1 MTTPIHQDGEHAGS
15 ARARAAL
22 QARLAPILGAAAAS
36 DVLEAVVRARQAEAV
51 ESLLEE
57 LAELSAK
64 VTRAAIEALPELQAK
79 DLVGQI
85 VPWLDVAVAVAGDSG
100 ANALRYLKESPWLLA
115 MTEPGARGPLL
126 ALAVE
131 LAEQDASLTLEFMRA
146 APELARAVPTSALP
160 QWIEIGVELAERDP
174 VLGPEFFRDAPGL
187 AEILPVGDVRGWVE
201 LGLRLVTTNQF
212 GKTDYYATIEY
223 FRTSPRLLREV
234 TAGDVRRCV
243 VQLASSIAA
252 TDPQVAVE
260 VLAEAPGLLVR
271 IEDAAWQRRMLQYGQ
286 LVAERDA
293 VTAREYLR
301 RCPDIVRWQGYD
313 DAARRA
319 FEEWFKNGMEIL
331 AYSVDGAR
339 AYFALE
345 TKGAL
350 AAVQEAQSGVPLR
363 QVARSLKLFVH
374 ALCGRDIVVED
385 ASSDAASMSAST
397 PGASA
402 ARVRTS
408 ADGRTLYFPA
418 ILRRHAD
425 REQNIRL
432 YHVMAAH
439 EAGHLEF
446 GTYDLRLT
454 DVTELIDE
462 VRGRYGR
469 PASTAVATLAD
480 LFALYPQPGIM
491 RDLWTLLED
500 TRIERHLR
508 REYPGLAADLDV
520 VTREAVTTRSLSQG
534 MTVREM
540 LVDGLLIRSA
550 EMPNVE
556 MPEAIR
562 APLAQVWDAAAPVL
576 AASATAADAVRTA
589 DHIYRVMDTIV
600 GTYRTPADAPALD
613 SAEPSLQQL
622 AQGPGASDV
631 LETDYRPLDNWNFR
645 GALSPEFIGSGV
657 SEQAGADAS
666 KASPDAARPDMGHD
680 VVSASAPRGGRNETL
695 SDREGASMPIGA
707 DAAPHGAAEEPAGVA
722 DRRRARWERSRAQSA
737 AYRYDEWD
745 GMLRDYRVQ
754 WCRVVE
760 TASVAQDA
768 EAAEQIL
775 AAHRPAVRLLRR
787 YFEAIR
793 PPALRLV
800 RGVTDGEDLDM
811 DAAVGRCADM
821 AAGVEPSDR
830 VYVRRERRERD
841 VAVAMLVDLSGSTS
855 RRVGEDGQR
864 VVDVEKA
871 SLILLCEALDAVGDH
886 YAVYGFSGKG
896 REQVDVT
903 VLKEFGVGSR
913 AETAARIGAMEP
925 RSQNRDGA
933 AIRHATRKLLDTGAR
948 VKLLIVLSD
957 GKPLDDAYAEEYAL
971 EDTKMALREAVG
983 RGVDP
988 FCITVDREAESAVR
1002 RMYGDVRYVV
1012 IDRIE
1017 GLPEQLPRV
1026 YHRLTT

>member
-1 MTTPIHQDGEHAGS
+1 MTNPIHQDGDSAGS
-15 ARARAAL
+15 SRARAGL
-22 QARLAPILGAAAAS
+22 QARIVPILGDTVATEVLAAVERAGQT
-36 DVLEAVVRARQAEAV
+36 EAL

-57 LAELSAK
+57 VSELSAK
-64 VTRAAIEALPELQAK
+64 VTRATIDALPELHAK
-79 DLVGQI
+79 DLLGSV
-85 VPWLDVAVAVAGDSG
+85 VPWLDVAVAVASESG

-115 MTEPGARGPLL
+115 MVEPAARGPLL

-131 LAEQDASLTLEFMRA
+131 LAERDASLTLEFMRA
-146 APELARAVPTSALP
+146 APDLVRAVPPAKLP
-160 QWIEIGVELAERDP
+160 EWIEIGLELAERDA
-174 VLGPEFFRDAPGL
+174 VLGPEFFRDAPAL
-187 AEILPVGDVRGWVE
+187 ADILPVGDVRGWVE

-234 TAGDVRRCV
+234 AASEIRRVV
-243 VQLASSIAA
+243 VQLAAAIAA
-252 TDPQVAVE
+252 TDPQIAVE

-271 IEDAAWQRRMLQYGQ
+271 IEDVAWQRRMLQYGQ

-293 VTAREYLR
+293 ATAREYLR

-313 DAARRA
+313 DAARQA
-319 FEEWFKNGMEIL
+319 FDEWFKNGMEIL
-331 AYSVDGAR
+331 AYSVEGAR

-363 QVARSLKLFVH
+363 QVARSLKLFVQ
-374 ALCGRDIVVED
+374 ALCGRDIVVEEIPNE
-385 ASSDAASMSAST
+385 AQGAT
-397 PGASA
+397 PASA

-408 ADGRTLYFPA
+408 ADGRTLSFPP
-418 ILRRHAD
+418 ILRRHAE

-446 GTYDLRLT
+446 GTYDLRLA
-454 DVTELIDE
+454 DVVDVVDE
-462 VRGRYGR
+462 VVGRYGR
-469 PASTAVATLAD
+469 MRPAALTTLAD

-500 TRIERHLR
+500 TRIERQLR
-508 REYPGLAADLDV
+508 RAYPGFAAELDV

-550 EMPNVE
+550 EIPNVE

-562 APLAQVWDAAAPVL
+562 GPLAQAWDACAPVL
-576 AASATAADAVRTA
+576 APSATAADAVRTA
-589 DHIYRVMDTIV
+589 DQVYRVIDAMV
-600 GTYRTPADAPALD
+600 GTYRTPADAPPLE

-631 LETDYRPLDNWNFR
+631 LETDYRPLENWNFR
-645 GALSPEFIGSGV
+645 GAMSPEFIGSGA
-657 SEQAGADAS
+657 SGQAET
-666 KASPDAARPDMGHD
+666 KASQTSSDAARPDMGHD
-680 VVSASAPRGGRNETL
+680 VVSSAPPRGSQTTL
-695 SDREGASMPIGA
+695 AQDREGASMPIGA
-707 DAAPHGAAEEPAGVA
+707 DVAPHGAADEPAEVA
-722 DRRRARWERSRAQSA
+722 DRRRARWEPAHAPSA

-745 GMLRDYRVQ
+745 GMLRDYRVH

-760 TASVAQDA
+760 AASVAQDA
-768 EAAEQIL
+768 EAAERIL
-775 AAHRPAVRLLRR
+775 AAHRPTVRLLRR

-800 RGVTDGEDLDM
+800 RGVTDGEDLDI
-811 DAAVGRCADM
+811 DAAIGRCADM

-841 VAVAMLVDLSGSTS
+841 VAVALLVDLSGSTS
-855 RRVGEDGQR
+855 RRVGEAGQR

-896 REQVDVT
+896 REQVDLT
-903 VLKEFGVGSR
+903 VFKEFGVGSR
-913 AETAARIGAMEP
+913 ADTAARIGAMEP
-925 RSQNRDGA
+925 RTQNRDGA

-957 GKPLDDAYAEEYAL
+957 GKPLDDAYAEDYAL

-988 FCITVDREAESAVR
+988 FCITIDREAESTVR
-1002 RMYGDVRYVV
+1002 RMYGDVRYLV